1 MPRFIA
7 CLLSLVLLA
16 SGRVH
21 ASDAP
26 PRSIAVALCDLG
38 HLPRAISQRAQ
49 RQLVRTFQGIGVDVT
64 IAPCGERRQ
73 GDSFRV
79 AIIIAPPNS
88 PGPAGVPGI
97 ALGALSLSLERDP
110 IVWIF
115 YWRIERAAHR
125 AAVDRAIVLGH
136 VMAHEIAHAL
146 LPVAGHGESGLMR
159 GAWRS
164 TDLVAAWQGQLRFSG
179 DEAAA
184 IRDRLRPSPAT
195 ASPIAA
201 ATAVD

>member
-1 MPRFIA
+1 MARFIA
-7 CLLSLVLLA
+7 CIVGLVLLA

-26 PRSIAVALCDLG
+26 RSIAVEFCDLG
-38 HLPRAISQRAQ
+38 HLPPDVSQAAQ
-49 RQLVRTFQGIGVDVT
+49 RQLLRTFKGIGVGVR
-64 IAPCGERRQ
+64 IARCGERLPH
-73 GDSFRV
+73 DSFHV
-79 AIIIAPPNS
+79 AIVMVPPNS
-88 PGPAGVPGI
+88 RGPAGVPSI

-110 IVWIF
+110 IVWIYF
-115 YWRIERAAHR
+115 QRIERVAHR

-146 LPVAGHGESGLMR
+146 LPVAGHAKNGLMR
-159 GAWRS
+159 ATWGSAN
-164 TDLVAAWQGQLRFSG
+164 LVEAVQGQLRFSV

-184 IRDRLRPSPAT
+184 IRNRLKPSPAT
-195 ASPIAA
+195 GDSIVA